1 MPKTSLSTVIEPPAT
16 PYCRFG
22 AKNLAGRGQKGVWAG
37 REVRSQQR
45 IVGGE
50 EEINMVTWVLV
61 EEPTPEVASAIEVVE
76 ARLGSTEE
84 VMWVCP
90 GPVVEPVQ
98 D

>member
-1 MPKTSLSTVIEPPAT
+1 
-16 PYCRFG
+16 
-22 AKNLAGRGQKGVWAG
+22 
-37 REVRSQQR
+37 
-45 IVGGE
+45 
-50 EEINMVTWVLV
+50 MVTWVLV
-61 EEPTPEVASAIEVVE
+61 EEPTPEVARAIEVVE